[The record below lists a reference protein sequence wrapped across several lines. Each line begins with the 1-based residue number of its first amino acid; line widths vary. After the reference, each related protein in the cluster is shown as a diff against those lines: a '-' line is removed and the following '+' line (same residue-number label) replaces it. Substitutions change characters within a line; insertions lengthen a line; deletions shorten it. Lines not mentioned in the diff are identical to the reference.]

1 MRIIMIGCGEV
12 GACYAQAL
20 AAAGYTIAGL
30 IEVQP
35 SPAVMAL
42 AKQLGAPVHRQPDA
56 HLAQAD
62 LVISAVYGS
71 AAHDTAAQAMPL
83 LRAGAL
89 YADFTTASPQAMV
102 AIAEIAR
109 THKLCFVDVAITGA
123 IRMTGAQTPLLCA
136 GPDCAALLTVLSAA
150 GIPVRRISARP
161 GDAASLKLMRSIIT
175 KGMEAL
181 AVECLVAA
189 QRQGLREALF
199 EVLNDIDRAPLRVF
213 LETCVQTHVQHA
225 PRRLAE
231 VQEAKRQLRQAHLQ
245 PLVMDGVEALF
256 ARSAAALKQGPAAHA
271 ASVEDSLAWL
281 ARVASQS
288 SSHADAVSPN
298 T

>member
-1 MRIIMIGCGEV
+1 MIGCGEV

-30 IEVQP
+30 IDTQP
-35 SPAVMAL
+35 SPALTAL
-42 AKQLGAPVHRQPDA
+42 AKQLGAPIHRRPDA

-89 YADFTTASPQAMV
+89 YADFTTASPQAMH
-102 AIAEIAR
+102 AIDEIAR
-109 THKLCFVDVAITGA
+109 THKLRFVDVAITGA
-123 IRMTGAQTPLLCA
+123 IRTTGAQTPLLCA
-136 GPDCAALLTVLSAA
+136 GPDGDALRTVLSAA
-150 GIPVRRISARP
+150 GIPIRKISARP
-161 GDAASLKLMRSIIT
+161 GDAASLKLMRSVIT

-199 EVLNDIDRAPLRVF
+199 DVLSDIDRTPLRVF
-213 LETCVQTHVQHA
+213 LETCVHTHVQHA
-225 PRRLAE
+225 PRRLVE
-231 VQEAKRQLRQAHLQ
+231 VRQAKHQLRQAHVQ

-256 ARSAAALKQGPAAHA
+256 ARSAAALKQSPPARVT
-271 ASVEDSLAWL
+271 SVEESLAWL
-281 ARVASQS
+281 ERVALQS
-288 SSHADAVSPN
+288 SSHADTPN
-298 T
+298 V